1 MRPNVRP
8 RPDGRSLEKSRC
20 RVRAAASP
28 CLPRGASSRRRPAQ
42 GCTCILASP
51 AAGMQCECHAR
62 IDIHAGRRTG
72 ARAGAGGAALPGSG
86 SAVAMTRAMSSRI
99 PNSSI
104 NTLHFRH
111 PLEAKLR
118 VRA

>member
-1 MRPNVRP
+1 MCGPGLMGVAS
-8 RPDGRSLEKSRC
+8 RSRDAACAPPPLPVSHVE
-20 RVRAAASP
+20 RAP
-28 CLPRGASSRRRPAQ
+28 GAGQPAQ
-42 GCTCILASP
+42 GCTCILTSP